1 MKTSN
6 GSVLIGSD
14 SSSSRASRQARV
26 LEIVGL
32 MLLGVVAVAAHAA
45 GRNRFEL
52 PPGHQGVTWIALLM
66 VGRLTSR
73 LRWAGITSATGAAG
87 ATFLPMWR
95 LGDPFLGLSYA
106 VAGLIADLGLAGF
119 RGRVAPLWVV
129 ALIGGLAHSAKPLI
143 RSIVRMGG
151 WQYDSLLTGLPYPLA
166 SHFLFGIAGA
176 IAGVG
181 ILYLSGQ
188 RGKRGTD

>member
-6 GSVLIGSD
+6 GSALISSD
-14 SSSSRASRQARV
+14 SSTSRTSPQALV

-73 LRWAGITSATGAAG
+73 LRWAGVTSAVGASG

-106 VAGLIADLGLAGF
+106 AAGFIADLGLVGF
-119 RGRVAPLWVV
+119 RNRLAPLWLV
-129 ALIGGLAHSAKPLI
+129 ALFGGLAHSAKPLT
-143 RSIVRMGG
+143 RSIVRMTG
-151 WQYDSLLTGLPYPLA
+151 WQYDSLLTGLAYPLA

-176 IAGVG
+176 ILGVG
-181 ILYLSGQ
+181 FLYLSGQ
-188 RGKRGTD
+188 RGRRVTD